1 MSADDDDL
9 HVFPFSVDAAECR
22 VRVRMTEGVH
32 GVARFDSHRERVAGL
47 GVEDRD
53 DDLIG
58 GLVPEQ
64 SNVDAVVAAA
74 VELSD
79 HWSGDVPL
87 RLEVAGRV
95 GTRRLGAGPQLRG
108 RPGGPATTGL

>member
-74 VELSD
+74 GELSD
-79 HWSGDVPL
+79 HWSGGVAL
-87 RLEVAGRV
+87 RLEGAERG
-95 GTRRLGAGPQLRG
+95 GARRLGAGPE
-108 RPGGPATTGL
+108 PGGGGGGQWT